1 MKKTAFILSACLILV
16 FPCFILNSC
25 NKGQKAAEKQMIQIA
40 GEELQEK
47 DVTVYKSREVRG
59 QEREYLSFDFSRVE
73 KPSSLEEFTQHFH
86 FPPLRQ
92 GNTGT
97 CWCFS
102 TTSFLES
109 EMKRMGK
116 PEVKLSELYTVYWE
130 FVEKARRFIR
140 EKGNSFFAHGS
151 EHNAAIA
158 RMKEYGAVRGS
169 DYTGLLPGQTE
180 HNHDN
185 VYQEMRRYLEFCK
198 NNEYWDEE
206 KAVSYVRSILDKHLG
221 KPPEKIEVEGQTM
234 TPQDYLNN
242 VLDLP
247 LEDYVC
253 LMSFKHLP
261 FYTKGEFKVP
271 DNWWHSTDYYNVPLD
286 DFSSAIVTA
295 LKKGYTVAVGGDVS
309 EPGINGEEGVAI
321 VPTFDLPQKLIDQDS
336 REFRFSNRTSSDDHA
351 THAVGFREMN
361 GHAWF
366 LIKDSGGSAFRGNFK
381 GYFFYRDDYIKLK
394 MLTLIVHKDAVK
406 ELLSRFAEGK

>member
-1 MKKTAFILSACLILV
+1 MKKASLGFFAFLIFVFSCVILS
-16 FPCFILNSC
+16 SC
-25 NKGQKAAEKQMIQIA
+25 SKEKKAPEKQMIQIS

-47 DVTVYKSREVRG
+47 DIAFYKTREVRG

-73 KPSSLEEFTQHFH
+73 KPGSLEEFTQHFH

-102 TTSFLES
+102 TTSYLES

-151 EHNAAIA
+151 EHNAVIA

-180 HNHDN
+180 HNHDS

-221 KPPEKIEVEGQTM
+221 KPPEKIEVEAKLM

-242 VLDLP
+242 VLGLS

-253 LMSFKHLP
+253 LMSFKYVP

-286 DFSSAIVTA
+286 DFYNAIVTA
-295 LKKGYTVAVGGDVS
+295 LKKGYTVAVGGDIS
-309 EPGINGEEGVAI
+309 EPGINGEEGMAI
-321 VPTFDLPQKLIDQDS
+321 VPSFDLAQKLIDQDS

-351 THAVGFREMN
+351 THVVGLKEMN

-366 LIKDSGGSAFRGNFK
+366 LIKDSDGSAFRGKFK
-381 GYFFYRDDYIKLK
+381 GYFFYRDDYLKLK
-394 MLTLIVHKDAVK
+394 MLNLIVHRDAVK
-406 ELLSRFAEGK
+406 ELLGRFAEGK